1 MATKKILH
9 EVSFGTATI
18 QKLRRVAL
26 DPNLL
31 RTLGLHEGD
40 LLEVALLV
48 DTGEIRLRRV
58 TGDRPEAEVRSR

>member
-1 MATKKILH
+1 MSSKSILQ

-18 QKLRRVAL
+18 QKLRRVTL

-31 RTLGLHEGD
+31 RTLGLAEGD

-48 DTGEIRLRRV
+48 ETGEIRLRKPV
-58 TGDRPEAEVRSR
+58 SLPEEHAE